1 MNKSTFFSGQPTFYQ
16 LIKLIPKEILS
27 RCVEQTKSDRYRKS
41 FFTWDHLVAMLFTCY
56 GHCQALREVV
66 TGMKALEGKLLNLGI
81 RYFPA
86 KSTLADANAMRDSVV
101 FERIFFELKAYWD
114 SHSPDS
120 RTKNDP
126 VYIIDSTT
134 IKLFQEIFRGAGSSP
149 ANGKRKGGLKVHMA
163 VEQSDE
169 VPSIVHLTQAAYNDG
184 SFTKYLNLPAGSTV
198 IMDRGYKN
206 YNQFNTWTT
215 QHVRWVTRIQP
226 NAFYRIESRRK
237 VTDDLKSQGIRTD
250 WEIVMGAEPKKISKV
265 KCRLIKYTSEETGKK
280 FEFIT
285 NDFDSDPITVADL
298 YRKRWKIELLF
309 KRLKQNMPL
318 RYFLGDNKNAIRIQ
332 IWCALIADL
341 LVQVVRRQI
350 KRKWAFSN
358 IVSLIRLH
366 LFNYLDLFAFLENPE
381 SAVIKTR
388 PPDSQ
393 LKLNLSG

>member
-16 LIKLIPKEILS
+16 LIKLIPKGIVS
-27 RCVEQTKSDRYRKS
+27 NCVDQTGSDHYRKT

-56 GHCQALREVV
+56 GHCQTLREVV

-86 KSTLADANAMRDSVV
+86 KSTLADANATRDSVV
-101 FERIFFELKAYWD
+101 FEKIFFELKAYWD
-114 SHSPDS
+114 SNSPDS
-120 RTKNDP
+120 RTKNEP
-126 VYIIDSTT
+126 VYIVDSTT
-134 IKLFQEIFRGAGSSP
+134 IKLFQEIFRGAGPSP

-163 VEQSDE
+163 IEQSDE

-184 SFTKYLNLPAGSTV
+184 SFTKYLNLPAESTV

-206 YNQFNTWTT
+206 YDQFNAWTK
-215 QHVRWVTRIQP
+215 QRVRWVTRIQP
-226 NAFYRIESRRK
+226 NAFYKIKSRRK
-237 VTDDLKSQGIRTD
+237 VTDELKKEGIRTD

-265 KCRLIKYTSEETGKK
+265 RCRLIKYTSAETGKK

-285 NDFDSDPITVADL
+285 NDFDSDPITIADL
-298 YRKRWKIELLF
+298 YKKRWKIELLF

-341 LVQVVRRQI
+341 LVQVVKRQI

-381 SAVIKTR
+381 LAVIKIR
-388 PPDSQ
+388 PSDSQ

>member
-16 LIKLIPKEILS
+16 LIKLIPKEILG
-27 RCVEQTKSDRYRKS
+27 RCVDQTKSDHYRKS

-86 KSTLADANAMRDSVV
+86 KSTLADANATRDSVV
-101 FERIFFELKAYWD
+101 FEKIFFELKAYWD
-114 SHSPDS
+114 SLSPDS

-126 VYIIDSTT
+126 VYIVDSTT
-134 IKLFQEIFRGAGSSP
+134 IKLFQEIFRGAGLSQ

-206 YNQFNTWTT
+206 YEQFNSWTK
-215 QHVRWVTRIQP
+215 QQVRWVTRIQP
-226 NAFYRIESRRK
+226 NAFYRIKSRRK
-237 VTDDLKSQGIRTD
+237 VEDELKNLGIRTD
-250 WEIVMGAEPKKISKV
+250 WEIVMGAQPKKISKV
-265 KCRLIKYTSEETGKK
+265 KCRLIKYTSKETGKK

-285 NDFDSDPITVADL
+285 NDLDSDAITIADL
-298 YRKRWKIELLF
+298 YKKRWKIELLF

-318 RYFLGDNKNAIRIQ
+318 RYFLGDNKNAVRIQ

-341 LVQVVRRQI
+341 LVQVVKRQI

>member
-16 LIKLIPKEILS
+16 LIKLIPKEILG
-27 RCVEQTKSDRYRKS
+27 RCVDQTKSDHYRKS

-86 KSTLADANAMRDSVV
+86 KSTLADANATRDSVV
-101 FERIFFELKAYWD
+101 FEKIFFELKAYWD
-114 SHSPDS
+114 SLSPDS
-120 RTKNDP
+120 RSKNDP
-126 VYIIDSTT
+126 VYIVDSTT
-134 IKLFQEIFRGAGSSP
+134 IKLFQEIFRGAGLSQ

-206 YNQFNTWTT
+206 YEQFNSWTK
-215 QHVRWVTRIQP
+215 QQVRWVTRIQP
-226 NAFYRIESRRK
+226 NAFYRIKSRRK
-237 VTDDLKSQGIRTD
+237 VEDELKNLGIRTD
-250 WEIVMGAEPKKISKV
+250 WEIVMGAQPKKISKV
-265 KCRLIKYTSEETGKK
+265 KCRLIKYTSKETGKK

-285 NDFDSDPITVADL
+285 NDLDSDAITIADL
-298 YRKRWKIELLF
+298 YKKRWKIELLF

-318 RYFLGDNKNAIRIQ
+318 RYFLGDNKNAVRIQ

-341 LVQVVRRQI
+341 LVQVVKRQI